1 MVGKLKVEMF
11 NNVADLFYS
20 EGMLSKIKHVLN
32 PQEKEKILDVP
43 CGTGTLYHLTNPA
56 DYIGIDIDSGRIE
69 DAKKCNP
76 DIDFRVGSA
85 DATGFNNGE
94 FDKILV
100 AGLFH
105 HLNDELFVN
114 VLQEMERILKSNGKI
129 VILEA
134 IWPKRFYNL
143 TGYLGR
149 MMDEGKYVRYENQYL
164 EKFEKLFNI
173 SHIENLTRLT
183 FEYSLIVLEKKG
195 L

>member
-1 MVGKLKVEMF
+1 MVGKLKVDLF
-11 NNVADLFYS
+11 NSVANLFYS
-20 EGMLSKIKHVLN
+20 ENMLSKIEQVLDAKEN
-32 PQEKEKILDVP
+32 EKILDIP
-43 CGTGTLYHLTNPA
+43 CGTGTLYPLTKPA
-56 DYIGIDIDSGRIE
+56 AYVGVDIDEGRTE
-69 DAKKCNP
+69 DAGKCYP
-76 DIDFRVGSA
+76 GIDFRAGSA
-85 DATGFNNGE
+85 EKTGFADAE

-105 HLNDELFVN
+105 HLDDDLFGR
-114 VLQEMERILKSNGKI
+114 VLKEMNRILKDNGKI

-164 EKFEKLFNI
+164 EKFEDFFKI
-173 SHIENLTRLT
+173 SKTENLMRLT
-183 FEYSLIVLEKKG
+183 FEYSLITLEKKG